1 MINLYYSNVA
11 INEIKEKTG
20 ISYSTLYRYLKSQ
33 ELPLRARTDRQS
45 QASITNVK
53 KASLKKQIKIEN
65 ITLNKIYNSKKEAL
79 IDMIESGYSSATNWH
94 NIRAPLDKALAKKQK
109 TFLNFEW
116 RYIDD

>member
-11 INEIKEKTG
+11 IDEIKEKTG
-20 ISYSTLYRYLKSQ
+20 INYSTIYRYLKSQ
-33 ELPLRARTDRQS
+33 KLPLRARTDRQS

-53 KASLKKQIKIEN
+53 KASLKKQIKIKN
-65 ITLNKIYNSKKEAL
+65 ITLDKIYNSKKEAL

>member
-65 ITLNKIYNSKKEAL
+65 ITLKKEAL